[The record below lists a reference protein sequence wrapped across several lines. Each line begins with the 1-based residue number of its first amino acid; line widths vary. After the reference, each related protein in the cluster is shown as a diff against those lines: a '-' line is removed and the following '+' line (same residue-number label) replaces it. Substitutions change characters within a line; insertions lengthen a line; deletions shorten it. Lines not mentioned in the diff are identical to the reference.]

1 MLSSS
6 SRNKEN
12 VKVYKGLN
20 YTDDDKQCRD
30 KREEEEISEITTNE
44 AF

>member
-1 MLSSS
+1 
-6 SRNKEN
+6 
-12 VKVYKGLN
+12 VYKGLD

-30 KREEEEISEITTNE
+30 KREEEEEISEITTNE